1 MLLWP
6 QLFLIPHREHA
17 WNWEAEWDALIIIP
31 KPTGPPCS
39 NKSPDVSHTLKTLR
53 PLRDLIHFKNT
64 GYTASGHS
72 PAFTTNCSISCGDI
86 HFPADRQLSG
96 KPKSRQRE
104 AECKSELQRGKL
116 NSGVHVTDTWT
127 TDATHMKNKAV
138 GASSPGA
145 MHSSLFSDSA
155 GALKSYRKRG
165 P

>member
-1 MLLWP
+1 M
-6 QLFLIPHREHA
+6 
-17 WNWEAEWDALIIIP
+17 
-31 KPTGPPCS
+31 
-39 NKSPDVSHTLKTLR
+39 
-53 PLRDLIHFKNT
+53 RDLIYFKNT

-72 PAFTTNCSISCGDI
+72 SAFTTNCSISRGDI
-86 HFPADRQLSG
+86 HFIADRQLSG

-104 AECKSELQRGKL
+104 AECRPELQRGKL

-127 TDATHMKNKAV
+127 TDVTHMKNKAV
-138 GASSPGA
+138 GASSAGA